1 MTHRDDRAAPAA
13 VAEKLARFAQTREP
27 ALRDELVTEH
37 MGLARSLARRFAN
50 RGEPLDDLIQ
60 VASMALI
67 KALDRFEPE
76 RGLAFSTFATPTIL
90 GELKRHFRDKG
101 WAIRVARRVQEL
113 HLRLTREVA
122 ALAQELGRSPTV
134 PEIAARLDVSED
146 EVLEAM
152 EAGRSYRMGSI
163 DARAGD
169 RSEEGATLSDRL
181 GTDDASLM
189 DAERR
194 ATLAPLLAALPPRQQ
209 LIVYLRFWEGL
220 TQSEIGARLGISQ
233 MHVSRLLARSLQE
246 LRDQS
251 PGDEA
256 DTMGE

>member
-1 MTHRDDRAAPAA
+1 
-13 VAEKLARFAQTREP
+13 
-27 ALRDELVTEH
+27 

-101 WAIRVARRVQEL
+101 WAVRVARRVQEL

-122 ALAQELGRSPTV
+122 GLAQELGRSPTI
-134 PEIAARLDVSED
+134 PEIAERLEVSED

-163 DARAGD
+163 DARTGD
-169 RSEEGATLSDRL
+169 RGEDGATLSDRL
-181 GTDDASLM
+181 GDEDPSMEDT
-189 DAERR
+189 ERR
-194 ATLAPLLAALPPRQQ
+194 ATLAPLLARLPERQQ

-246 LRDQS
+246 LRES
-251 PGDEA
+251 AGDEEVQA
-256 DTMGE
+256 LIE